1 MDNVDSFWLS
11 LGATLHINA
20 PEYFGQD
27 DVKTSDDFM
36 IKFMKKYW
44 NGDRVVLFIDEFDAL
59 VEVHDDIKSS
69 CLGIIRAIKNL
80 GSNFAILS
88 SVVIGP
94 FNIVYLNSDTISF
107 NITEPFENPNFTLKQ
122 VQTVYKEFEDDFK
135 LTIDPEI
142 IEDIYNRTNGY
153 VNM

>member
-11 LGATLHINA
+11 LGATLHNNA
-20 PEYFGQD
+20 PKYFGQD
-27 DVKTSDDFM
+27 DIKVPEDFM
-36 IKFMKKYW
+36 KKFMKKDW
-44 NGDRVVLFIDEFDAL
+44 NGDHVVLFIDDFDAL
-59 VEVHDDIKSS
+59 CEVHDDIKSS
-69 CLGIIRAIKNL
+69 CLGTISAMKYLR
-80 GSNFAILS
+80 SYFAILS

-107 NITEPFENPNFTLKQ
+107 NITEPIRNPNFTLKQ

-135 LTIDPEI
+135 LTINPRI